1 MAPVGFNYNSLRSQ
15 EARLTV
21 GISSFWRTALRLFGG
36 VAMGSGLILVLVG
49 VPAGWLV
56 VAVATVMIAIYQWW
70 RWRLYRLDP
79 IEDSSSID
87 NLLSSS
93 VLGRLSQ
100 APTPK
105 EIATVAA
112 MTSSGQ
118 FMAYRFG
125 LGGQFLQ
132 EISSDDPNMTA
143 KIWQDA
149 VELRQM
155 TESITVSSGVLILA
169 LVKNFPN
176 YEALLARLQLDFNDL
191 IHGVRWHDQVNATKD
206 AIQRPRK
213 TGGIAR
219 DWSFGFIPLLER
231 FAINVSSQ
239 IGRGLL
245 VANIPKYQQTVDK
258 MIETFAGGGRQNVV
272 LVGEEGVGK
281 TTCVYSFAEKLLY
294 SDSTVPPNLKFR
306 QVMMLDSASLI
317 AAAPGRGELENLV
330 MQILGE
336 AYNAKN
342 IILCL
347 DNAQVFFEEGTGS
360 VDLTNVLL
368 PILEAGNLRVI
379 LTMNEQR
386 LLQISR
392 KNPAL
397 TNALNKI
404 QVAPTNEEETLL
416 VLQKK
421 VLILE
426 SKMAVLYMYQAIK
439 EAYKLGSRYI
449 YDMQMPG
456 QAIKMLEMAA
466 SYNDNKLVT
475 VESVHQAIESTMN
488 VKISSVNQEEERD
501 KLLNLEDLIHR
512 RMINQSRA
520 VQVVANALRRA
531 RAGVRSQTRPIGTF
545 LFLGPT
551 GVGKTELSKALA
563 DVYFSGEENI
573 VRVDLNEYVTVNDVA
588 RLIEDGAE
596 NPNSLTAQVMIRPF
610 SVVLLDEIE
619 KAHPAVLTTLLQLLD
634 EGILRDKNNRE
645 VSFRDAIVVATSNAG
660 SDTIRQYIEQGHQLE
675 AFEQQI
681 TNQLIDSGQ
690 FKPEFLNRFDEIVL
704 FRPLDKS
711 ELLQVLNLILNGIN
725 KTLASQKIAVEVAED
740 AKVFLVHAGYD
751 PRLGA
756 RPMRRVVQA
765 TVENIVARKMIEVG
779 AINLSGQTIHISLA
793 EVQTIVGSG
802 QSSSFINDPNLTQQ
816 PSDDS
821 ILPPNTDFSVNSP
834 APAENP
840 PADF

>member
-1 MAPVGFNYNSLRSQ
+1 MAPVNFNYNSIRSQ

-21 GISSFWRTALRLFGG
+21 GISSFWRLTLKLLGA
-36 VAMGSGLILVLVG
+36 VSMGSGLVIVAVG
-49 VPAGWLV
+49 LPIGWLV
-56 VAVATVMIAIYQWW
+56 VAAATIMIAVYQWW

-79 IEDSSSID
+79 IEDASSID

-93 VLGRLSQ
+93 VLGRLSRS
-100 APTPK
+100 PTPK
-105 EIATVAA
+105 EIAAVAA
-112 MTSSGQ
+112 TTSSGQ

-125 LGGQFLQ
+125 IGSQFLQ

-149 VELRQM
+149 VELRQQ
-155 TESITVSSGVLILA
+155 TGSVTVSSGILILA

-176 YEALLARLQLDFNDL
+176 YEAILARLQLDFNDL
-191 IHGVRWHDQVNATKD
+191 LSGVKWHDKINASKD
-206 AIQRPRK
+206 QIQRPRK

-245 VANIPKYQQTVDK
+245 LAEVPKYEQVVDK

-281 TTCVYSFAEKLLY
+281 TSCVYSFAEKLLY
-294 SDSTVPPNLKFR
+294 ADSTVPANLKFR

-342 IILCL
+342 VILCL

-368 PILEAGNLRVI
+368 PILEAGNLRVV

-404 QVAPTNEEETLL
+404 QVAPTNEAETMS
-416 VLQKK
+416 VLQYK
-421 VLILE
+421 ILTIE
-426 SKMAVLYMYQAIK
+426 SKMGVLFMYQAIK

-456 QAIKMLEMAA
+456 QAIKMLEMSA

-475 VESVHQAIESTMN
+475 VESVHHAIESTMN

-501 KLLNLEDLIHR
+501 KLINLEVLIHE
-512 RMINQSRA
+512 RMVNQSRA
-520 VQVVANALRRA
+520 VQVVSNALRRA
-531 RAGVRSQTRPIGTF
+531 RAGVRSQNRPIGTF

-563 DVYFSGEENI
+563 DVYFGGEGNI
-573 VRVDLNEYVTVNDVA
+573 VRVDLNEYVTVDDVA

-596 NPNSLTAQVMIRPF
+596 NPNSLTAQVMMRPF

-645 VSFRDAIVVATSNAG
+645 VSFRDSIVVATSNAG
-660 SDTIRQYIEQGHQLE
+660 SDTIRQYIQQGYQIE

-704 FRPLDKS
+704 FRPLDKN
-711 ELLQVLNLILNGIN
+711 ELLQILNLILNGVN
-725 KTLASQKIAVEVAED
+725 KTLASQKIAVEVADD
-740 AKVFLVHAGYD
+740 AKLFLVDAGYD

-765 TVENIVARKMIEVG
+765 TVENIVAKKMIEIG
-779 AINLSGQTIHISLA
+779 AINLSGQTIHVSLA
-793 EVQTIVGSG
+793 EVQAIVGSG
-802 QSSSFINDPNLTQQ
+802 QSSSFINE
-816 PSDDS
+816 
-821 ILPPNTDFSVNSP
+821 V
-834 APAENP
+834 P
-840 PADF
+840 PAGPPPLS